1 LLQSLH
7 AARTEDENGEVAA
20 DNAAAD
26 GLALALTGEAGAVA
40 EGNRN

>member
-1 LLQSLH
+1 MQGGNAH
-7 AARTEDENGEVAA
+7 TEVENGEVAA

-26 GLALALTGEAGAVA
+26 GLALALSGAAGAVA